1 MKEIM
6 DLKFLLI
13 LRDLN
18 FIIGLECFI
27 MELFLA
33 GLIIN

>member
-1 MKEIM
+1 M

-13 LRDLN
+13 LGDLN

-27 MELFLA
+27 MELFLVV
-33 GLIIN
+33 LIIN